1 MLTNTQ
7 ISNLRKA
14 FATNFADNKNL
25 SKTKLHKMAQS
36 ENILGRIL
44 EPLLKTA
51 LPLMDN
57 VLKPLV

>member
-1 MLTNTQ
+1 
-7 ISNLRKA
+7 
-14 FATNFADNKNL
+14 
-25 SKTKLHKMAQS
+25 MAQS

-44 EPLLKTA
+44 GPLLKTA